1 MRFRY
6 DAKADRQDRDGS
18 KHPTVKPVDL
28 MKWLVT
34 LVTPPAG
41 VVLDPFLGSG
51 TTCYAARALGFR
63 SIGIEQDAQ
72 HVAEAVHRLRQG
84 VLL

>member
-1 MRFRY
+1 M
-6 DAKADRQDRDGS
+6 DRDGS

-51 TTCYAARALGFR
+51 TTVFAARALGIR
-63 SIGIEQDAQ
+63 SIGIEKDPGYVQDAIR
-72 HVAEAVHRLRQG
+72 RLRQG
-84 VLL
+84 TLL